1 MLGEVGDGVI
11 IYTYISY
18 IHIIS
23 YYMQRSQH
31 VKDERLSRVG
41 FDFDQILAKLYR
53 KTGYGEPLVP
63 FTDEDK
69 RRCSEARVHVMIN
82 PHHRFHHRYRATSPC
97 YDKLEGRDI
106 PRPSCMHGHILSPI
120 NVEEFSKQG
129 LIYSRVTGQND
140 TDHQGRPVQ
149 PGITE
154 YWYLVQDEDHL
165 SSYDPRPTLRGHS
178 LQDLVPK
185 IYGGEENT
193 CFDDV
198 ARGYIKLVEND
209 ELHRQYE
216 LVTPCAGAGAGAVAV
231 AREAQSIA
239 DAMADPDEPSS
250 LLPMTTSSKRPSR
263 SKGGNKSKKRK
274 NKRKTRNKRRRNKTR
289 KN

>member
-53 KTGYGEPLVP
+53 KTGYGESPVP

-69 RRCSEARVHVMIN
+69 RRCSEARVYVMIN
-82 PHHRFHHRYRATSPC
+82 PHHRFHHRYLATSPC
-97 YDKLEGRDI
+97 YDKSTSGDI

-140 TDHQGRPVQ
+140 TDHQGRTVQ

-165 SSYDPRPTLRGHS
+165 SSYDPRPTLRDS
-178 LQDLVPK
+178 LQDLISRGV
-185 IYGGEENT
+185 YGGETDT

-216 LVTPCAGAGAGAVAV
+216 LVTPCAGAVAGAV
-231 AREAQSIA
+231 AREAQSLADAIA
-239 DAMADPDEPSS
+239 DTDEPS
-250 LLPMTTSSKRPSR
+250 LPMTSSKRPSR

>member
-31 VKDERLSRVG
+31 VNDERLRRVG

-69 RRCSEARVHVMIN
+69 CSCSEARVHVMIN
-82 PHHRFHHRYRATSPC
+82 PHHRFHHRYLATSPC
-97 YDKLEGRDI
+97 YDKSTSRDI
-106 PRPSCMHGHILSPI
+106 PRPFCIHGHILSPI

-140 TDHQGRPVQ
+140 TDHQVRPIQ
-149 PGITE
+149 PGTTE

-165 SSYDPRPTLRGHS
+165 SSYDPGPALRGDL
-178 LQDLVPK
+178 LQDLVRK
-185 IYGGEENT
+185 LYGGEENT
-193 CFDDV
+193 RFDDV
-198 ARGYIKLVEND
+198 ARGHIKLVTND
-209 ELHRQYE
+209 ELRSQYE
-216 LVTPCAGAGAGAVAV
+216 LVTPCAGAGAVAV
-231 AREAQSIA
+231 AGKAQSLA
-239 DAMADPDEPSS
+239 DAMADTDEPS
-250 LLPMTTSSKRPSR
+250 LLLMSSSKRPFG

>member
-53 KTGYGEPLVP
+53 KTGYGESPVP

-82 PHHRFHHRYRATSPC
+82 PHHRFHHRYLATSPC

-106 PRPSCMHGHILSPI
+106 PRPCMHGHILSPI

-140 TDHQGRPVQ
+140 TDHQGRTVQ
-149 PGITE
+149 PGIE

-193 CFDDV
+193 RFDDV
-198 ARGYIKLVEND
+198 ARGYIKLVTND
-209 ELHRQYE
+209 ELRSQYE
-216 LVTPCAGAGAGAVAV
+216 LVTPCAGAGAVAGAVAV
-231 AREAQSIA
+231 AREAQSLA
-239 DAMADPDEPSS
+239 DAMADTDEPSS
-250 LLPMTTSSKRPSR
+250 LLPMTSSKRPSR

>member
-82 PHHRFHHRYRATSPC
+82 PHHRFHHRYLATSPC
-97 YDKLEGRDI
+97 YDKSTSGDI
-106 PRPSCMHGHILSPI
+106 PRPSCIHGHILSPI

-178 LQDLVPK
+178 LQDLVRK
-185 IYGGEENT
+185 LYGGEENT
-193 CFDDV
+193 RFDDV
-198 ARGYIKLVEND
+198 ARGHIILVEND
-209 ELHRQYE
+209 ELLEQYTP
-216 LVTPCAGAGAGAVAV
+216 VTQYACAGAGAV

-239 DAMADPDEPSS
+239 DAMADTDEPSL
-250 LLPMTTSSKRPSR
+250 LLPTSR
-263 SKGGNKSKKRK
+263 KGGNKSKKRK

>member
-31 VKDERLSRVG
+31 VKDERLSRVVISSG
-41 FDFDQILAKLYR
+41 RRFDFDQILAKLYR
-53 KTGYGEPLVP
+53 KTGYGESPVP

-69 RRCSEARVHVMIN
+69 CKCSEARVYVMIN
-82 PHHRFHHRYRATSPC
+82 PHHRFHHRYLATSPC
-97 YDKLEGRDI
+97 YDKLEGGDI

-120 NVEEFSKQG
+120 NVEEFSKKG

-165 SSYDPRPTLRGHS
+165 SSYDPRPTLRDHS
-178 LQDLVPK
+178 LQDLTSRGV
-185 IYGGEENT
+185 YGGEENT

-209 ELHRQYE
+209 ELHSQYE
-216 LVTPCAGAGAGAVAV
+216 LVTPCACAGAVAV
-231 AREAQSIA
+231 AREAQSLA
-239 DAMADPDEPSS
+239 DAMADPDEPS
-250 LLPMTTSSKRPSR
+250 LPMTS